1 MHFFIYI
8 LYILKFQFFNTWFVY
23 LRRLLSS
30 SKFHLHQHQKRK
42 LRLSLCFLFS
52 LHEDILSWW
61 DNVIAYIDADRIET
75 GIASRSPGTRSSSRL
90 GSWIEDSANLS
101 RARYRSVGPGTKLQ
115 LWDILVNVVNENEP
129 EKSRNTYRG
138 GVRERD
144 SYTASVACYYG
155 VFMVC
160 LYRCAEIHWRLYLVS
175 ALILESLSF
184 IS

>member
-1 MHFFIYI
+1 
-8 LYILKFQFFNTWFVY
+8 
-23 LRRLLSS
+23 
-30 SKFHLHQHQKRK
+30 
-42 LRLSLCFLFS
+42 

-129 EKSRNTYRG
+129 EKSRNTSRRCA
-138 GVRERD
+138 RERQLHGEC
-144 SYTASVACYYG
+144 SLLLWCIYG
-155 VFMVC
+155 VLIPMCRDTLASLLGVC
-160 LYRCAEIHWRLYLVS
+160 TDTGVVVVY
-175 ALILESLSF
+175 
-184 IS
+184 